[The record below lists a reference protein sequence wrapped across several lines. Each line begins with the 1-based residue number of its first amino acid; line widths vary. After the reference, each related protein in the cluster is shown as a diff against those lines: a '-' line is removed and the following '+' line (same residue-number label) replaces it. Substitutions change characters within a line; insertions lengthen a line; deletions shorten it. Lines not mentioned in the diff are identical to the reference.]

1 MRERAPPVPIVVV
14 SFNRLWALE
23 RAIAS
28 FRQIEGQVLVI
39 HDTGSTHEPLLDYLS
54 DLESAGVEVRRNRPS
69 IRQPSDL
76 NTVDET
82 VQSWLLRYPDTSH
95 YVVTDPD
102 ICICDG
108 CEDMFDF
115 YRYVLDQRRVPVIGP
130 MLRIDD
136 IPNCYPLRDRV
147 IRGHTERYWNQ
158 VTEAVPWN
166 GESVEVQQA
175 VIDTT
180 FGMYPSE
187 LPFRRLNE
195 GLRTRAPYW
204 ARHLDWYLD
213 PQNMLADQFAY
224 MNTASGVSHW
234 GGEWL
239 RGKLDLN
246 IDPPLQS
253 PTAEELEEFNRLA
266 RTSDV
271 DHSRSK

>member
-1 MRERAPPVPIVVV
+1 MIKRAPPVPIVIV

-23 RAIAS
+23 LAIAS
-28 FRQIEGQVLVI
+28 YRQIDGQVLVV

-54 DLESAGVEVRRNRPS
+54 ALETSGVEVWRNRPS

-82 VQSWLLRYPDTSH
+82 IQAWLSRYPDTSH

-115 YRYVLDQRRVPVIGP
+115 YRHVLDQRRVSVIGP

-136 IPNCYPLRDRV
+136 IPDCYPLRDRV
-147 IRGHTERYWNQ
+147 IHGHTERYWSQANEVVQ
-158 VTEAVPWN
+158 WN
-166 GESVEVQQA
+166 GRSTKLQRA

-187 LPFRRLNE
+187 LPFRRLND
-195 GLRTRAPYW
+195 GLRTHAPYW

-213 PQNMLADQFAY
+213 PQNLLADQIAY
-224 MNTASGVSHW
+224 MGTASGVSHW

-246 IDPPLQS
+246 IDPPFQP
-253 PTAEELEEFNRLA
+253 PTEEELENFKKLI
-266 RTSDV
+266 RTSDN
-271 DHSRSK
+271 DHCPSR